1 MKTLDTAKIA
11 PNRWTVPSRSNPGH
25 LHVVVSTPTGYSC
38 TCDGCMFTGGCAH
51 VAAVAAVAA
60 AQPRAFRV
68 DPALGLSV
76 IMAPRR
82 TA

>member
-25 LHVVVSTPTGYSC
+25 LHVVVSTPAGYSC

-51 VAAVAAVAA
+51 VDAVAASR
-60 AQPRAFRV
+60 PRSFKV
-68 DPALGLSV
+68 DPALGLAA
-76 IMAPRR
+76 ILAP
-82 TA
+82 AK